1 MKLIAS
7 DLDGTLLNAGS
18 IVSERTRAALRSAHD
33 AGVMVAAATGR
44 SHRTAQD
51 VLAPTEVIRWAIC
64 SNGATLYDLENREIV
79 SQTFVA
85 AAAAENLLAVAEALP
100 DIGFAWE
107 TPDGLFRDHAMKIQ
121 MHRRYGPGVWDLE
134 DEPPIAQVVDRL
146 VKVMVG
152 HPDLGHDAL
161 LTRLQ
166 SLGLG
171 HLAISS
177 SGADFV
183 EITAPEG
190 A

>member
-1 MKLIAS
+1 
-7 DLDGTLLNAGS
+7 
-18 IVSERTRAALRSAHD
+18 
-33 AGVMVAAATGR
+33 
-44 SHRTAQD
+44 
-51 VLAPTEVIRWAIC
+51 
-64 SNGATLYDLENREIV
+64 
-79 SQTFVA
+79 
-85 AAAAENLLAVAEALP
+85 
-100 DIGFAWE
+100 
-107 TPDGLFRDHAMKIQ
+107 MKIQ

-171 HLAISS
+171 HLEISS

-183 EITAPEG
+183 EITAPEAEKG
-190 A
+190 QAVERLASQLGIDRVDTVAFGDQMNDLGMLRWVRSGYAMENAHPEILAATDLRAPHHDDDGVAQVIEDLLNS